1 MIRQLRSN
9 CVVLV
14 ALVVW
19 PTMAMGQVSITE
31 LGATNAARNQMMA
44 NGANAATGAAPQP
57 ATAPQPAAAPRPAAP
72 SVGFGGMKYVLSYA
86 LTGMLMALGM
96 YLTCRPANRHEAD

>member
-1 MIRQLRSN
+1 MIRRLRN
-9 CVVLV
+9 NGVVLV
-14 ALVVW
+14 ALAVW
-19 PTMAMGQVSITE
+19 PTVAMGQVSLTE
-31 LGATNAARNQMMA
+31 LGAANAARKQMMA

-57 ATAPQPAAAPRPAAP
+57 AAAPRPAEP

>member
-19 PTMAMGQVSITE
+19 PTMAMGQVSLTE
-31 LGATNAARNQMMA
+31 LGAANAARNQMMA
-44 NGANAATGAAPQP
+44 NGANAAAGA
-57 ATAPQPAAAPRPAAP
+57 APQPAAAPRPAAP

>member
-1 MIRQLRSN
+1 MIRRLRNN

-19 PTMAMGQVSITE
+19 PTMAMGQVSLTE
-31 LGATNAARNQMMA
+31 LGAANAARNQMMA
-44 NGANAATGAAPQP
+44 NGANAAAGA
-57 ATAPQPAAAPRPAAP
+57 APQPAAAPRPAAP

>member
-1 MIRQLRSN
+1 M
-9 CVVLV
+9 
-14 ALVVW
+14 W
-19 PTMAMGQVSITE
+19 PTLAMGQVSLTE
-31 LGATNAARNQMMA
+31 LGAANAARNQMMA
-44 NGANAATGAAPQP
+44 NGANAAAGA
-57 ATAPQPAAAPRPAAP
+57 APQPAAAPRPAEP

>member
-9 CVVLV
+9 CFVLV
-14 ALVVW
+14 AIVVW
-19 PTMAMGQVSITE
+19 PTMAMGQLLTE
-31 LGATNAARNQMMA
+31 LGAANAARNQMMA
-44 NGANAATGAAPQP
+44 NGANAAVGA
-57 ATAPQPAAAPRPAAP
+57 APQPAAAPRPAAP

>member
-1 MIRQLRSN
+1 MLRRLGNN

-19 PTMAMGQVSITE
+19 PTMAMGQTLTDI
-31 LGATNAARNQMMA
+31 GAANAVRSDLIS
-44 NGANAATGAAPQP
+44 NGANAAGSAAAGA
-57 ATAPQPAAAPRPAAP
+57 APQPAAAPRTATP

-96 YLTCRPANRHEAD
+96 YLTCRPANRHPVD

>member
-9 CVVLV
+9 WFVLV

-19 PTMAMGQVSITE
+19 PTMAMGQVSLTE
-31 LGATNAARNQMMA
+31 LGAANAARNQMMA
-44 NGANAATGAAPQP
+44 NGANAAAGA
-57 ATAPQPAAAPRPAAP
+57 APQPAAAPRPAAP

>member
-1 MIRQLRSN
+1 MIRRLRN
-9 CVVLV
+9 NGVVLL
-14 ALVVW
+14 ALAVW
-19 PTMAMGQVSITE
+19 PTMAMGQVSLTE
-31 LGATNAARNQMMA
+31 LGAANAARNQMMA
-44 NGANAATGAAPQP
+44 NGATAAAGA
-57 ATAPQPAAAPRPAAP
+57 APQPAAAPRPAAP

>member
-1 MIRQLRSN
+1 MLRRLGNN

-19 PTMAMGQVSITE
+19 PTMAMGQVSLTE
-31 LGATNAARNQMMA
+31 LGAANAARNQMMA
-44 NGANAATGAAPQP
+44 NGANAVAGAAPQP
-57 ATAPQPAAAPRPAAP
+57 ATAPRTATP

-96 YLTCRPANRHEAD
+96 YLTCRPANRHPVD

>member
-1 MIRQLRSN
+1 
-9 CVVLV
+9 
-14 ALVVW
+14 
-19 PTMAMGQVSITE
+19 
-31 LGATNAARNQMMA
+31 MMA
-44 NGANAATGAAPQP
+44 NGANAAAGA
-57 ATAPQPAAAPRPAAP
+57 APQPAAAPRPAAP

>member
-1 MIRQLRSN
+1 MIRRLRNN
-9 CVVLV
+9 CFVLV

-19 PTMAMGQVSITE
+19 PTKAMGQVSLTE
-31 LGATNAARNQMMA
+31 LGAANAARNQMMA
-44 NGANAATGAAPQP
+44 NGANAAAGA
-57 ATAPQPAAAPRPAAP
+57 APQPAAAPRPAAP

>member
-1 MIRQLRSN
+1 MIRRLRNN

-19 PTMAMGQVSITE
+19 PTMAMGQVSLTE

-44 NGANAATGAAPQP
+44 NGANAAAGA
-57 ATAPQPAAAPRPAAP
+57 APQPAAAPRPAAP

>member
-9 CVVLV
+9 CFVLV

-19 PTMAMGQVSITE
+19 PTMAMGQVSLTE
-31 LGATNAARNQMMA
+31 LGAANAARNQMMA
-44 NGANAATGAAPQP
+44 NGANAAAGA
-57 ATAPQPAAAPRPAAP
+57 APQPAAAPRPAAP
-72 SVGFGGMKYVLSYA
+72 SAGFGGMKYVLSYA

>member
-1 MIRQLRSN
+1 MIRRLRNN
-9 CVVLV
+9 CVVWV
-14 ALVVW
+14 ALVAW
-19 PTMAMGQVSITE
+19 PTMALGQVTISE
-31 LGATNAARNQMMA
+31 LGAANAVRNDLIS
-44 NGANAATGAAPQP
+44 NGAKAAGSAAAGAAPQ
-57 ATAPQPAAAPRPAAP
+57 AAAAPKSATP

>member
-1 MIRQLRSN
+1 MIRRLRNN
-9 CVVLV
+9 CVVWV
-14 ALVVW
+14 ALVAW
-19 PTMAMGQVSITE
+19 PTMALGQVSLTE
-31 LGATNAARNQMMA
+31 LGAANAARNQMMA
-44 NGANAATGAAPQP
+44 NGANAAAGA
-57 ATAPQPAAAPRPAAP
+57 APQPAAAPRPAAP

>member
-1 MIRQLRSN
+1 MIRRLRNN
-9 CVVLV
+9 CFVLV

-19 PTMAMGQVSITE
+19 PTMAMGQVSLTE
-31 LGATNAARNQMMA
+31 LGAANAARNQMMA
-44 NGANAATGAAPQP
+44 NGANAAAGA
-57 ATAPQPAAAPRPAAP
+57 APQPAAAPRPAAP

>member
-9 CVVLV
+9 CFVLV

-19 PTMAMGQVSITE
+19 PTMAMGQVSLTE
-31 LGATNAARNQMMA
+31 LGAANAARNQMMA
-44 NGANAATGAAPQP
+44 NGANAAAGAAPQ
-57 ATAPQPAAAPRPAAP
+57 AAVAPRSAAP

-96 YLTCRPANRHEAD
+96 YVVCRPANRHEAD

>member
-9 CVVLV
+9 CFVLV

-19 PTMAMGQVSITE
+19 PTMAMGQVSLTE
-31 LGATNAARNQMMA
+31 LGAANAARNQMMA
-44 NGANAATGAAPQP
+44 NGANAAAGAAPQH
-57 ATAPQPAAAPRPAAP
+57 AAAPRPAAP